1 MKPTRFTDAMI
12 EKYYGEGYWHK
23 ESSVDIFD
31 RNAGKYPNRV
41 AIKDNKG
48 NQITWR
54 QLKVYS
60 DRMALHL
67 LRMGFK
73 HDDGL
78 VVQLPN
84 IIENCIVRVALQK
97 AGVIASFPAMT
108 MRDAEIEGIIKK
120 AEARGIIVNEENPSY
135 DFLAMAKDL
144 KKKTDLKFVFV
155 ISEGS
160 DQTVSIRS
168 LMEKEVNDTD
178 LLALKQTQIQPHEVA
193 ILQCT
198 SGTTGVPRVCEWPD
212 APILLHGR
220 AIIERMNITKDDVL
234 GIMAPMAGVPGLAI
248 WNAGFQVPCKM
259 VLQERSGAEEDL
271 RLIEKEKITIIG
283 LVPAQMI
290 RMLRHPSF
298 EKYDLRSLRA
308 IRPAGAPMSPTVAKE
323 IEEKLPWC
331 KVVVAS
337 GTSESMTLGHTHID
351 DPFEDRLLTVGKP
364 WPHNEIKVVNEKG
377 EAVPQ
382 GEEGEILV
390 RGACT
395 GGGYFKDEAM
405 TIEAWITLGEDGW
418 YKTGDIGRINK
429 KGNLE
434 ILGRKKDIIIRGG
447 QNIYPKEVEDM
458 LLKHPKVA
466 DVAIVS
472 MPDPVMGEKAC
483 AFAITRGNQKLTL
496 EELVQFLGTLKIAKF
511 KYPERLIVLDKF
523 PSLGTEKVDRKTLKG
538 WAIKLA
544 EEDIRK

>member
-1 MKPTRFTDAMI
+1 MKPTRFTNLMI
-12 EKYYGEGYWHK
+12 EKYYGEGYWPK
-23 ESSVDIFD
+23 ESSVEIFD
-31 RNAGKYPNRV
+31 RNAGNYPNHV

-48 NQITWR
+48 NQITWE

-60 DRMALHL
+60 DRVAFNL

-73 HDDGL
+73 HDDVL

-84 IIENCIVRVALQK
+84 IIENCIIRVALQK
-97 AGVIASFPAMT
+97 AGVIAAFPPIT
-108 MRDAEIEGIIKK
+108 MGDAEIEGIIKK
-120 AEARGIIVNEENPSY
+120 TEARGIIVHEQDPSY
-135 DFLAMAKDL
+135 DFLAMARDL
-144 KKKTDLKFVFV
+144 KRKMDLTFVFV
-155 ISEGS
+155 ISEGG
-160 DQTVSIRS
+160 DDTVSIKS
-168 LMEKEVNDTD
+168 LMEKEINDID
-178 LLALKQTQIQPHEVA
+178 LPAFKQTQIQPHEVA
-193 ILQCT
+193 VVLCT
-198 SGTTGVPRVCEWPD
+198 SGTTGFPKVCEWPD

-220 AIIERMNITKDDVL
+220 TIIERMNITKDDVL
-234 GIMAPMAGVPGLAI
+234 GIMAPIAGGPGIAI

-283 LVPAQMI
+283 LVPAQII

-298 EKYDLRSLRA
+298 ERYDLRSLRA

-364 WPHNEIKVVNEKG
+364 WPHNEIKVVDDKG
-377 EAVPQ
+377 EALPQ
-382 GEEGEILV
+382 GEGGEILI

-395 GGGYFKDEAM
+395 GGGYFKDEVM
-405 TIEAWITLGEDGW
+405 TIEAWITLGEEGW
-418 YKTGDIGRINK
+418 YKTGDIGRINER
-429 KGNLE
+429 GNLQ
-434 ILGRKKDIIIRGG
+434 ILGRKKEIIIRGG

-466 DVAIVS
+466 NVAIVS

-496 EELVQFLGTLKIAKF
+496 GELAKFLDTLKVAKF
-511 KYPERLIVLDKF
+511 KYPERLVVLEKF
-523 PSLGTEKVDRKTLKG
+523 PSLGTEKVDRKALRG
-538 WAIKLA
+538 WAVKLA
-544 EEDIRK
+544 EEDIQK

>member
-1 MKPTRFTDAMI
+1 MKPTRFTNAMI

-31 RNAGKYPNRV
+31 RNAGKYPTLV

-48 NQITWR
+48 NQITWG

-60 DRMALHL
+60 DRVALHL

-84 IIENCIVRVALQK
+84 MIENCIIRVALQK
-97 AGVIASFPAMT
+97 VGVIASFPAMT
-108 MRDAEIEGIIKK
+108 MRDAEIESIIDKTG
-120 AEARGIIVNEENPSY
+120 ARGIIVHKEDPSY
-135 DFLAMAKDL
+135 DFLAMARDL
-144 KKKTDLKFVFV
+144 KKRTDLKFVFV
-155 ISEGS
+155 ISEAG
-160 DQTVSIRS
+160 DETLSIKS

-198 SGTTGVPRVCEWPD
+198 SGTTGFPRVCEWPD

-220 AIIERMNITKDDVL
+220 AIIERMNITMDDVL

-271 RLIEKEKITIIG
+271 RLIEREKITIIG

-290 RMLRHPSF
+290 RMLRHPTF

-364 WPHNEIKVVNEKG
+364 WPHNEIKVINEKG

-382 GEEGEILV
+382 GGEGEILV

-395 GGGYFKDEAM
+395 GGGYFKDKAM
-405 TIEAWITLGEDGW
+405 TVEAWITLGEDGW
-418 YKTGDIGRINK
+418 YKTGDIGRINE
-429 KGNLE
+429 KGNLQ

-483 AFAITRGNQKLTL
+483 AFAITRGNQRLTL
-496 EELVQFLGTLKIAKF
+496 EELSRFLDTLKIAKF

-523 PSLGTEKVDRKTLKG
+523 PCLGTEKVDRKVLKG
-538 WAIKLA
+538 WAVKLA